1 MRDITAQGSN
11 VEEAIQNA
19 LATLETTRD
28 KVEVEVLDEGKK
40 GIFGIGSRLAM
51 VKVIEKEDGIQVA
64 IDYLLDVATKM
75 GAVITIDVEEVGKD
89 VKLQIKGDSLGMLIG
104 KHGQTLNAL
113 QYLTQLIANKTTSQY
128 KNIIVNVG
136 DYRERRHETLVIL
149 ANKMADKALKTKRAV
164 HLEPMPS
171 FERKIIHAILSENE
185 QIETHSE
192 GRDPYRYIVIKP
204 VDRKSVV

>member
-136 DYRERRHETLVIL
+136 DYRERRHETLVFL

-204 VDRKSVV
+204 VRK

>member
-1 MRDITAQGSN
+1 MRDITAQGAN

-204 VDRKSVV
+204 VRK

>member
-204 VDRKSVV
+204 VRK

>member
-75 GAVITIDVEEVGKD
+75 GVVITIDVEEVGKD

-204 VDRKSVV
+204 VRK

>member
-19 LATLETTRD
+19 LSTLETTRD

-75 GAVITIDVEEVGKD
+75 GALITIDVEEVGKD

-204 VDRKSVV
+204 VRK

>member
-136 DYRERRHETLVIL
+136 DYRERRHETLVII

-204 VDRKSVV
+204 VRK